1 MNSLHKALCILSVMK
16 MSSLLFVEC
25 ARVMVLAATNR
36 PFDLDEAILRRFS
49 QAFEIGK
56 PDRVDRIKILQVI
69 LKGETVD
76 NNIDFNHI
84 AGLCEGYSGS
94 DIFEA
99 CKKAAF
105 FPVRD
110 YLKDEKNGRKSQVS
124 TLFYCL

>member
-1 MNSLHKALCILSVMK
+1 
-16 MSSLLFVEC
+16 
-25 ARVMVLAATNR
+25 MVLAATNR
-36 PFDLDEAILRRFS
+36 PSDLDEAILRRFS

-69 LKGETVD
+69 LKDETID

-84 AGLCEGYSGS
+84 AGLCEGYTGS
-94 DIFEA
+94 DIFEV

-110 YLKDEKNGRKSQVS
+110 YLKDEKSGRKSQVS
-124 TLFYCL
+124 T